1 MVHAITPLEEN
12 KSFLEK
18 VQLGGKLCGLKQD
31 NLWKKPSRS
40 STSTSVTSIQPNSTP
55 PNAQSR
61 ASPDTDSDSDDLCW
75 QAPSSIKWPEK
86 RLQQR
91 PKSRLMPSFTQ
102 KSLEF
107 HNCPEAF
114 PKLRPPSRTSTTEVQ
129 GACNDCPEFCK
140 I

>member
-31 NLWKKPSRS
+31 NLWKKPSSRS
-40 STSTSVTSIQPNSTP
+40 ASRSVTSIQASEADPPTAQPPGLSTP
-55 PNAQSR
+55 DS
-61 ASPDTDSDSDDLCW
+61 DSDSDDLCW
-75 QAPSSIKWPEK
+75 QALPSSIKWPEK
-86 RLQQR
+86 RFLQQR
-91 PKSRLMPSFTQ
+91 PKSRLMPSFTK

-114 PKLRPPSRTSTTEVQ
+114 PNLKPPPLSRSAQ
-129 GACNDCPEFCK
+129 GEYYIFH
-140 I
+140 